1 MSEPEPKPEEA
12 VPQGPSNPHVAVLAI
27 FAVLVVVG
35 YHGKDSW
42 WGVIP
47 HLLALGGLA
56 WGAHDSLSRKCF
68 EHIQKQ
74 YPRETRS
81 HYRLNTLLCY
91 VVFPGMFWVI
101 FGFPMLY
108 HWLKR

>member
-1 MSEPEPKPEEA
+1 MP
-12 VPQGPSNPHVAVLAI
+12 AVLAI

-35 YHGKDSW
+35 YNGKDSW

-74 YPRETRS
+74 YPRETLG

-91 VVFPGMFWVI
+91 VVFPGIFWVI
-101 FGFPMLY
+101 FGLSRLRPSRSTISTPLSN
-108 HWLKR
+108 WLGTMSQ